1 MKKIIAVLFT
11 LLIIPTYTFAGSYE
25 TLASKLVDA
34 GTGLKGQKVVIIPF
48 KTGSGLPDFAGA
60 AAAHKLNVKLTQA
73 LYYDVATAKEFA
85 MADSWVS
92 QNGNP
97 EKNTALQLME
107 RLNAQLAITGE
118 VKKKNDATAEIKVKL
133 IKPSEKKTIASVSEE
148 VPNEWQAI
156 GSNVP
161 AGRPAAI
168 ETANNTPSVPQQSAP
183 VYTPM
188 ETYSQPSSN
197 YRRDFS
203 RAASN
208 DYMFFDIFYGLT
220 NSTEMNMEF
229 KNQRYGINTGD
240 YGVGFSAIPSNDKFE
255 LKWAKT
261 NASGPYGIR
270 FGLFADM
277 IGFDFGLKYH
287 SYETK
292 RQTVKTNLVYYPTAD
307 LPEKYAKMSIYE
319 MNGDLLLRFIK
330 SSLADA
336 YIGFG
341 IGMSIMDLNLKYVKG
356 YTGSSGYK
364 APSSEIGFGMSFRIP
379 LGARW
384 KVSDSMHLVTEVS
397 YEAATNMGDFT
408 RSIRDEKDSYLLS
421 GTQALAG
428 ISFVF

>member
-1 MKKIIAVLFT
+1 MKKIIAVLFA
-11 LLIIPTYTFAGSYE
+11 LILMPVYSFAGSYE

-60 AAAHKLNVKLTQA
+60 AAAHRLNVKLTQA
-73 LYYDVATAKEFA
+73 LFYDVATAREFS
-85 MADSWVS
+85 MADAWVAE
-92 QNGNP
+92 NGNP

-118 VKKKNDATAEIKVKL
+118 VKRKNDTSVEIKVKL

-148 VPNEWQAI
+148 IPNEWQSV

-161 AGRPAAI
+161 SGSPAAI
-168 ETANNTPSVPQQSAP
+168 ETSSNTQPVPQQTVSA
-183 VYTPM
+183 VTPM

-197 YRRDFS
+197 YSRDFG
-203 RAASN
+203 RTASN
-208 DYMFFDIFYGLT
+208 DYMFFDIFYGMM
-220 NSTEMNMEF
+220 NNTEMNMEF
-229 KNQRYGINTGD
+229 KNDAHYVNASNFTNGSITGS
-240 YGVGFSAIPSNDKFE
+240 YPKFE
-255 LKWAKT
+255 LKWAETDGK
-261 NASGPYGIR
+261 GPI
-270 FGLFADM
+270 GLRVGFFADM
-277 IGFDFGLKYH
+277 LGFDFGLRYH

-292 RQTVKTNLVYYPTAD
+292 KQSVKTNIVSQNHYDMPA
-307 LPEKYAKMSIYE
+307 KYAKMSIYE

-341 IGMSIMDLNLKYVKG
+341 LGMSIMNLELPYVRD
-356 YTGSSGYK
+356 SSNK
-364 APSSEIGFGMSFRIP
+364 PTDEIELGMSFRIP

-384 KVSDSMHLVTEVS
+384 KVTDSMHLVTEVS
-397 YEAATNMGDFT
+397 YEASTNMTEFSRGYA
-408 RSIRDEKDSYLLS
+408 SEKDSFLFS
-421 GTQALAG
+421 GTQAIAG